1 VRVYAESNFVLE
13 IVLAQ
18 EQHKACKDFVT
29 LADRHEVELVLP
41 AFSLFEPYTT
51 LERRR
56 QERHKLREQL
66 ERELTQIR
74 RTQAFAKEASA
85 SSLPALLVESTQEA
99 ADQFNW
105 ARESLLRVARLLPLT
120 TEVLRAALVAEVT
133 HELEFPDAIV
143 LASVLDDLAVSPSP
157 SCFLNRNTNDFDD
170 PGVRDALA
178 AHDRRVFGSF
188 DNGLRYVRSQLPAA
202 SPGA

>member
-18 EQHKACKDFVT
+18 EQHAACKDFIS

-51 LERRR
+51 LERRK

-99 ADQFNW
+99 ADQFNA
-105 ARESLLRVARLLPLT
+105 ARGSLLRIARLLPLT
-120 TEVLRAALVAEVT
+120 TDVLRAAVVAEVT
-133 HELEFPDAIV
+133 HDLAFPDAIV
-143 LASVLDDLAVSPSP
+143 LASVLDDLALTPSP
-157 SCFLNRNTNDFDD
+157 ACFLNRNTRDFDD
-170 PGVRDALA
+170 PRIRDALA
-178 AHDRRVFGSF
+178 ARDCQVIGSF
-188 DNGLRYVRSQLPAA
+188 DNGLKFVRSRLPAA
-202 SPGA
+202 PPGR

>member
-1 VRVYAESNFVLE
+1 MRVYAESNFVLE
-13 IVLAQ
+13 IVLTQ
-18 EQHKACKDFVT
+18 EQHAACKDFVT

-66 ERELTQIR
+66 E
-74 RTQAFAKEASA
+74 
-85 SSLPALLVESTQEA
+85 
-99 ADQFNW
+99 
-105 ARESLLRVARLLPLT
+105 
-120 TEVLRAALVAEVT
+120 
-133 HELEFPDAIV
+133 LEFPDAIV
-143 LASVLDDLAVSPSP
+143 LASVLDDLGVSPSP
-157 SCFLNRNTNDFDD
+157 SCFLNRNTKDFDD

-178 AHDRRVFGSF
+178 ARDCRVFGSF
-188 DNGLRYVRSQLPAA
+188 DNGLQYVRSQLPAA